1 MRGTEGKG
9 REGKEGKRR
18 WVEER
23 KVRGMVRGERG
34 KRRVEEGKV

>member
-9 REGKEGKRR
+9 REGKRR